1 MYPAL
6 YPFCNDSIW
15 VLIACPLYNPSST
28 DPYFSSCC
36 TSTST
41 HHFRTARALSPSSRL
56 IGINPNVDGLIP
68 NPTFSTH
75 HPPSPRPPNVNGIV
89 FCSVAASAF
98 SGGAVFVT
106 SCCEKE
112 NSTGV
117 TNAAQST
124 TSSSFTTSLAT
135 SSFASAGSVAFAVC
149 VAGERMGVIT
159 VFATHHNHH
168 AHSPFLGAARIEAGG
183 GREVTYSSLTLW

>member
-15 VLIACPLYNPSST
+15 LLIACPLYNPSST
-28 DPYFSSCC
+28 DPYLSSCC

-41 HHFRTARALSPSSRL
+41 HHFHTPHALSPSSRL
-56 IGINPNVDGLIP
+56 IGINPNADGLIP

-75 HPPSPRPPNVNGIV
+75 HPPSPHPPNVNGIV

-135 SSFASAGSVAFAVC
+135 SSFASAGSVAFAAC
-149 VAGERMGVIT
+149 VAGERMGVVT
-159 VFATHHNHH
+159 VFATRHNRHT
-168 AHSPFLGAARIEAGG
+168 HSPFLGAARSEAGG